1 MIDTKRI
8 EELIREI
15 LVCLGENPDRE
26 GLIDTPKR
34 VAKMYEEVFNG
45 TNYSNDQIA
54 EMYNVTFREEC
65 DCGDELVLLKDIEA
79 FSFCEHHMALMYNMK
94 ISVGYI
100 PNQKVIGLSKIV
112 RICDMVCRRLQIQE
126 RIGKDILYILK
137 KIVDTE
143 DIAIKITAEHSCI
156 TTRGIKRNNTITTT
170 MTFSGKFK
178 KDPKYKNDFLQN
190 VV

>member
-1 MIDTKRI
+1 MNKFYYEFETDAESSLIKIKNLPDNVKILSAPRDKK
-8 EELIREI
+8 EE
-15 LVCLGENPDRE
+15 
-26 GLIDTPKR
+26 K
-34 VAKMYEEVFNG
+34 Y
-45 TNYSNDQIA
+45 YSYTLA
-54 EMYNVTFREEC
+54 EMYNVTFSEDC
-65 DCGDELVLLKDIEA
+65 DCGEEIVMLKDIEA

-126 RIGKDILYILK
+126 RIGKDIIYILK
-137 KIVDTE
+137 KIVNTE

-156 TTRGIKRNNTITTT
+156 TTRGIKRNNTVTTT
-170 MTFSGKFK
+170 MIFSGKFK
-178 KDPKYKNDFLQN
+178 TDDKYRNEFLQS